1 MKLFNSRSKPKVV
14 ELVALRRVAPRR
26 GARSRALLL
35 TLALLFPTLLSLPT
49 HAAEPPTWVNG
60 ITEAI
65 NDATLSSSVIGIVR
79 TRPHPEGARVKK
91 GEMILELD
99 NRLEELEVMRKK
111 LIRDHAKSE
120 LDRSAA
126 LLSKS
131 DVSISKEE
139 VAKKQAEYDVA
150 DADHAFAEEQLHRR
164 QITAPFDG
172 IITEYFLKV
181 GEGCQALQPLVRVV
195 DPSKCHL
202 VIYVDARAGHYLK
215 DGEETQLEIES
226 GRATAAIKGKFDFI
240 SPIAD
245 PASGLMK
252 AKIAFANDGR
262 VRPGVAG
269 KALLPKDPNAN

>member
-1 MKLFNSRSKPKVV
+1 MKKLLLLAF
-14 ELVALRRVAPRR
+14 
-26 GARSRALLL
+26 ALLP
-35 TLALLFPTLLSLPT
+35 AFG
-49 HAAEPPTWVNG
+49 AESPTWVNG

-79 TRPHPEGARVKK
+79 TRPLLEGARVKK
-91 GEMILELD
+91 GDMILELD
-99 NRLEELEVMRKK
+99 NRLEELEVARKK
-111 LIRDHAKSE
+111 LIRDHANSE
-120 LDRSAA
+120 LERSKS
-126 LLSKS
+126 LLAKS

-139 VAKKQAEYDVA
+139 IAKKQAERDVA
-150 DADHAFAEEQLHRR
+150 EADYAFSEEQLHRR
-164 QITAPFDG
+164 QLIAPFDG

-181 GEGCQALQPLVRVV
+181 GEGCQALQPLVRMV

-202 VIYVDARAGHYLK
+202 VIYVDARVGHYLK
-215 DGEETQLEIES
+215 SGEETQLEIES
-226 GRATAAIKGKFDFI
+226 GRATAAIKGKVDFV

-252 AKIAFANDGR
+252 AKIAFDNDGR